1 MANEVSLVKGDG
13 LVTEEAQLTER
24 SEQIL
29 DAAEVVLQAEGVS
42 ALTMRRLAAE
52 LGIQAPSLYKHVR
65 SKEEIVTGLQAR
77 ALRDQAAAF
86 RGLADLSSLA
96 SAYRKW
102 ALAHPH
108 LYELLSR
115 HPLDRDRLP
124 QGLEASAAAPLLA
137 AAGQDVDRARA
148 LWALAHGMV
157 DLELAGRFPP
167 DADLDA
173 AWAAAVRG
181 FTSGERMHVRARSGR
196 GGTAG

>member
-1 MANEVSLVKGDG
+1 MSD
-13 LVTEEAQLTER
+13 R

-29 DAAEVVLQAEGVS
+29 DTAEVVLEREGVS
-42 ALTMRRLAAE
+42 ALTMRRLASE

-86 RGLADLSSLA
+86 GGLADLAALA

-115 HPLDRDRLP
+115 HPLDRERLP
-124 QGLEASAAAPLLA
+124 EGLEALAAAPLLA
-137 AAGQDVDRARA
+137 AVGHDVDRARV

-157 DLELAGRFPP
+157 DLEIAGRFPP

-173 AWAAAVRG
+173 AWAAAVQA
-181 FTSGERMHVRARSGR
+181 FRSG
-196 GGTAG
+196 GV